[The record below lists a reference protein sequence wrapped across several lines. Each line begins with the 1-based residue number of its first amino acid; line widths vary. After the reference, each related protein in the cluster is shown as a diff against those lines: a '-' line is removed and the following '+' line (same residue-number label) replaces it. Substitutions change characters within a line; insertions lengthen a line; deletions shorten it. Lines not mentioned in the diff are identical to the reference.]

1 MIKIEF
7 AIPMITS
14 IMATMDMDKTQ
25 AKNARKLFCYALA
38 VEKSED
44 GVRLISPKEAK
55 ADALF
60 GCEAVLAYMESLG
73 LEEAPMKGIPV
84 HTFLELATNFDEAYD
99 LMYLM
104 SKVQIRNDR
113 VARLMKLGAPEI
125 IMHNECRILWEAVE
139 RLFFNRFTPNP
150 ATYTIDS
157 EEEGDKPETHIR
169 TCVMD
174 LVMKSVP
181 EEDEEE

>member
-7 AIPMITS
+7 CVPMLTS
-14 IMATMDMDKTQ
+14 VMATMDMDKTQ

-38 VEKSED
+38 LEKSDD

-55 ADALF
+55 PGALY
-60 GCEAVLAYMESLG
+60 GCAAVLAYMESLG
-73 LEEAPMKGIPV
+73 MEAAPMKGIPV

-113 VARLMKLGAPEI
+113 VARLMELGAPEI
-125 IMHNECRILWEAVE
+125 IMRNECRMLWETVE

-150 ATYTIDS
+150 ATYTIDDEDEKS
-157 EEEGDKPETHIR
+157 EVHIR
-169 TCVMD
+169 ACVMD
-174 LVMKSVP
+174 LIMKSAP
-181 EEDEEE
+181 KEDEEV